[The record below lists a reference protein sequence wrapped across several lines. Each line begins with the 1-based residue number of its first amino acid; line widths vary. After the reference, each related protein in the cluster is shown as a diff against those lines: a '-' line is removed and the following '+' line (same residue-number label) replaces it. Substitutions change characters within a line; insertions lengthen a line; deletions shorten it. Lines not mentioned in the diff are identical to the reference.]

1 MNRKQRKEKQKIIAK
16 KAAEEKKASKSQKNH
31 VRMSE
36 AGDKKH
42 PRERA
47 GERSASLSF
56 GLLEKFV
63 PLFLHASH
71 MPSGF
76 THA

>member
-16 KAAEEKKASKSQKNH
+16 KAAQEKKASKSQKNR

-36 AGDKKH
+36 VGDKKH

-47 GERSASLSF
+47 GER
-56 GLLEKFV
+56 
-63 PLFLHASH
+63 
-71 MPSGF
+71 
-76 THA
+76 